1 MLSPTKTLL
10 LALVTLGAGA
20 PGFAGGNNATET
32 TDSLGQVTVGQPM
45 PTFAGYDLQGE
56 MVRWRNFVSADAAPS
71 RAILVSVFASWCEPC
86 RDGLVVMEEIASG
99 DTNLELLLINF
110 QETEAEAAQ
119 FLRRLNIT
127 EATVI
132 VDQYGSVSS
141 RLGVDVNLPRTF
153 LVDGAGRAH
162 TIFTLEGRDF
172 DEVLLAKLQEMRTAN
187 GFTRARERA
196 PEILDHM
203 DNVIDAEQ

>member
-1 MLSPTKTLL
+1 
-10 LALVTLGAGA
+10 
-20 PGFAGGNNATET
+20 
-32 TDSLGQVTVGQPM
+32 M

-56 MVRWRNFVSADAAPS
+56 MVRWRNFVSVDAAPS

-99 DTNLELLLINF
+99 DPNLELLLINF

-153 LVDGAGRAH
+153 LVDGAGRTH